1 MEESEVQIALFNNNH
16 SYELIHDYISE
27 ENIVL
32 VNISMMPIQNTDFC
46 LKKSDNLFEYFKK
59 ILSFNKFVNEQIKTN
74 DSLTFYLPNI
84 NHIYC
89 GMILGKRKKY
99 KKNITIIQIA
109 EGTLNY
115 SSRFIDSFEYGKRL
129 LKKIL
134 SVFFKLNYRLSNLEN
149 LDFSNVSK
157 QIICRR
163 RNGLN
168 ANKSMDVE
176 EVPFKNKF
184 NDLRNSTKNSVLLIG
199 THIHDKYSSFNK
211 EKVKNAFIKIPID
224 WTKVINLYYLPHPRS
239 KDNGKQELS
248 VFYSFCKNQ
257 IVVKNE
263 NINELFN
270 EIYPEDVIA
279 LCGSTF
285 FLEINGFDSVRKI
298 AWGFDLMD
306 EMGSSE
312 STRLRKVHENLGTLI
327 C

>member
-1 MEESEVQIALFNNNH
+1 MHIALVNNNH
-16 SYELIHDYISE
+16 SYELIDDYTKE

-32 VNISMMPIQNTDFC
+32 VNISMMPIVNTNFC
-46 LKKSDNLFEYFKK
+46 LNKSDNIFVSLKK
-59 ILSFNKFVNEQIKTN
+59 ILSFNNFINKKIETN
-74 DSLTFYLPNI
+74 NSITFYLPNT

-89 GMILGKRKKY
+89 GMVLGKKKKY

-115 SSRFIDSFEYGKRL
+115 SVRSIDSIEYVKRL
-129 LKKIL
+129 IKKFL
-134 SVFFKLNYRLSNLEN
+134 SVFLKLNYRLSSLEN
-149 LDFSNVSK
+149 LNFSNQAK
-157 QIICRR
+157 KIICRR
-163 RNGLN
+163 KNGLN
-168 ANKSMDVE
+168 ANKSMTVE
-176 EVPFKNKF
+176 EVPFKNQF
-184 NDLRNSTKNSVLLIG
+184 NYLRDARKNSVLLIG
-199 THIHDKYSSFNK
+199 THIHDKYASFNK
-211 EKVKNAFIKIPID
+211 KKIENAFIQIPID
-224 WTKVINLYYLPHPRS
+224 WTKVKNLYYLPHPRS

-248 VFYSFCKNQ
+248 IFYSFCKNQ
-257 IVVKNE
+257 VIVKNE

-285 FLEINGFDSVRKI
+285 FLEINSFDNVRKI